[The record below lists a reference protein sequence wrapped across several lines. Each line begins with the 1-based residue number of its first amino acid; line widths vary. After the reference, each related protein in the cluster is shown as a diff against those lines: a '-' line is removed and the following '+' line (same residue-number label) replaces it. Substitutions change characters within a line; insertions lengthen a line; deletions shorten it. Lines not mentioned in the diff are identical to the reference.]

1 MHSTRVERVIQTI
14 TSDLQNLEEEGE
26 RICSTIAADCAA
38 DVSDKQQKKTLNSLQ
53 ADKKNTTID
62 TLFLQQIIDNYTDP
76 LRQAIAKLQR
86 KLLEPTQ
93 KKFYLQRRVA
103 HLLPLTN
110 ICFDRSGTRCLTGSY
125 DRICRIIN
133 THDAVEQQLLKGHD
147 NVVFSVAFNQPK
159 WYYLQ
164 VMYVLWLI
172 NLTLL
177 ASRQRQ
183 SGHRFFRW
191 HRACV
196 ASFEWPIVVHA
207 LRP

>member
-1 MHSTRVERVIQTI
+1 MERVIKTI
-14 TSDLQNLEEEGE
+14 ISELQNSVEGGE
-26 RICSTIAADCAA
+26 RICVTAAPDCPTGVE
-38 DVSDKQQKKTLNSLQ
+38 DNQHKQTLNSPQ
-53 ADKKNTTID
+53 ANNKITTTD
-62 TLFLQQIIDNYTDP
+62 AHFLQQIIDNYRDP

-133 THDAVEQQLLKGHD
+133 THETVEEQLLKGHD

-159 WYYLQ
+159 WYFLHSTS
-164 VMYVLWLI
+164 VVLCF
-172 NLTLL
+172 
-177 ASRQRQ
+177 S
-183 SGHRFFRW
+183 
-191 HRACV
+191 
-196 ASFEWPIVVHA
+196 
-207 LRP
+207 